1 MKWIYK
7 NIEIEIN
14 SEGRFFFNVRGKDFS
29 TTSLDEAKE
38 IISEILASYYTFTQ
52 KDMDKLLSKL
62 DNREKEL
69 VKSLYQEL
77 ENPINFD
84 LFMKGEKR
92 EGWVNIYRY
101 GDNNCT
107 SNIIHKTFEDAY
119 KNRNADSYIT
129 TTKIEWEE

>member
-38 IISEILASYYTFTQ
+38 IISKALAFYYTFTQ

-62 DNREKEL
+62 DSREKEL

-77 ENPINFD
+77 DNH
-84 LFMKGEKR
+84 KG
-92 EGWVNIYRY
+92 
-101 GDNNCT
+101 NNYCELG
-107 SNIIHKTFEDAY
+107 ICQK
-119 KNRNADSYIT
+119 
-129 TTKIEWEE
+129 EWNWEWDFNK

>member
-14 SEGRFFFNVRGKDFS
+14 SKGRFFFNMRGKDFF
-29 TTSLDEAKE
+29 TISLNKAKE
-38 IISEILASYYTFTQ
+38 IIDEELSSYYTFTQ

-77 ENPINFD
+77 
-84 LFMKGEKR
+84 
-92 EGWVNIYRY
+92 
-101 GDNNCT
+101 DNHKD
-107 SNIIHKTFEDAY
+107 SNYCELGICQE
-119 KNRNADSYIT
+119 
-129 TTKIEWEE
+129 EWNWKWDFNK